1 MRKFAFVIL
10 TFAFIFAGCSSD
22 DDKGQS
28 CEQLGQK
35 IADAFEAYVD
45 DPSDENEQALDAAY
59 TAYENA
65 GCDTGED

>member
-1 MRKFAFVIL
+1 M
-10 TFAFIFAGCSSD
+10 
-22 DDKGQS
+22 
-28 CEQLGQK
+28 GQK